1 MLTSTGIGSGLDIE
15 SLVTQLVA
23 AERTPTETRI
33 QRQELTLAS
42 QLSSLGIFQG
52 SLASLRDS
60 ISSLNDSS
68 LFNSKSLLSNDLA
81 AVSGSV
87 EQDAAVGSYDIE
99 VNQLAQAH
107 TLASEVFSAA
117 DEVVG
122 EGSLTIRFG
131 TTDYVSPDPG
141 PESYNSFVENTDIDS
156 LVLELDSSNNQL
168 DQIRDSINEADAGVS
183 ASIINDGDGY
193 RLVLTS
199 ASTGEEYSMEMVVSD
214 TGDSNDTD
222 ASGLSRLA
230 FSAAATNM
238 EQTRTGLDAEV
249 LLNGLSVSS
258 STNSLD
264 EAIEG
269 LTISLNQTT
278 EDPVTLTISEDHST
292 LTQRVATFATSYNNY
307 LNTVDQVAGYDA
319 DLSQGGVLQG
329 DFTVRS
335 ITNQL
340 RSMMSTPAPGATGEY
355 QYLSQ
360 IGINTLDSGQL
371 QFDTAAFL
379 EAMEADADSV
389 AALFSDR
396 VETTD
401 AEIQTF
407 NTNSANAVNGSWPV
421 TISQMPTQAEY
432 LGSSLTFPVVIDS
445 DNDEFSIE
453 VDGTSSGVIQ
463 LTSGSYASGDD
474 LVSMMLTALG
484 ADTSLSEADKVPDL
498 VYNSTDNRLEF
509 RSKDWGSATSIEILT
524 VDLNTSTILGFSVGE
539 GTDGLDVEGQIGTWD
554 ATGSGRILSAPVDTD
569 IEGISLEVTGG
580 FVGDRGDVSF
590 SQGMSSLIEQM
601 ADRYLLD
608 EGPLVQR
615 TESINDR
622 LDDLQE
628 QRETL
633 DSRMA
638 AVEARYRDQFNTLD
652 SLLAQLQSTSTYL
665 SQQLENLPGPRTS
678 SD

>member
-23 AERTPTETRI
+23 AERTPTESRI

-68 LFNSKSLLSNDLA
+68 LFNSKSLLSTDLA
-81 AVSGSV
+81 SVSGSV
-87 EQDAAVGSYDIE
+87 VQAAAVGSYDLE

-107 TLASEVFSAA
+107 TLASEAFSAA

-122 EGSLTIRFG
+122 EGTLTIRFG
-131 TTDYVSPDPG
+131 TTDYLSPDPG

-183 ASIINDGDGY
+183 ASIINDGQGY

-199 ASTGEEYSMEMVVSD
+199 ASTGQDYSMEMVVSD
-214 TGDSNDTD
+214 TGDADDTD
-222 ASGLSRLA
+222 TSGLSRLA

-238 EQTRTGLDAEV
+238 EQTRSALDAEV

-258 STNSLD
+258 STNTLD
-264 EAIEG
+264 EAVEG
-269 LTISLNQTT
+269 LTILLNQTT
-278 EDPVTLTISEDHST
+278 DDPVTLTISEDHSS
-292 LTQRVATFATSYNNY
+292 LTQRVAAFATSYNNY

-319 DLSQGGVLQG
+319 DLAQGGILQG

-379 EAMEADADSV
+379 EAMEADPESV

-401 AEIQTF
+401 SQIEPF
-407 NTNSANAVNGSWPV
+407 NTSSANGIDGSWPV
-421 TISQMPTQAEY
+421 TISQMPTQAEL
-432 LGSSLTFPVVIDS
+432 LGSSLSFPVVIDS
-445 DNDEFSIE
+445 DNDEFSIQ

-498 VYNSTDNRLEF
+498 VYNSADNRLEF
-509 RSKDWGSATSIEILT
+509 RSQDWGSATSIEILS
-524 VDLNTSTILGFSVGE
+524 VDLTTSAILGFSVGG

-569 IEGISLEVTGG
+569 VEGISLEVTGG
-580 FVGDRGDVSF
+580 AVGARGDVSF
-590 SQGMSSLIEQM
+590 SQGISSLIEKM

-633 DSRMA
+633 DSRMQ
-638 AVEARYRDQFNTLD
+638 AVEQRYRDQFNALD

-665 SQQLENLPGPRTS
+665 SQQLENLPGPRKS